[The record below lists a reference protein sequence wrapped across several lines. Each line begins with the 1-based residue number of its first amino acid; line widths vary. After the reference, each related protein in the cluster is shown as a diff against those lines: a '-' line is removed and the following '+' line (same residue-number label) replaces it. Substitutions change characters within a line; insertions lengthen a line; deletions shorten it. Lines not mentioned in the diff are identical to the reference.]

1 MLDNSMNKI
10 QEKCRHESTRNMKV
24 EYNMNKNT
32 MIRVV
37 TGVSVT
43 DWAEGKCT
51 KGGTLASQ
59 TGLDMG
65 VRDMSSHP
73 GSRYLSGR
81 CHENCSGHCAS
92 TRT

>member
-1 MLDNSMNKI
+1 
-10 QEKCRHESTRNMKV
+10 MKV
-24 EYNMNKNT
+24 QEIWNT
-32 MIRVV
+32 MISVM

-59 TGLDMG
+59 ADLDMG
-65 VRDMSSHP
+65 VCDMSSHP

-81 CHENCSGHCAS
+81 CY
-92 TRT
+92 